1 MDAVIVENLTKK
13 FDIAGSLTNIFRNYK
28 KNKKTN
34 FVVFENISFSVSKGE
49 ILGILGKNG
58 SGKTT
63 LLRTISGIYKPEKG
77 KITIDGKLTPILH
90 IGTGFHDE
98 LVARDNIILSG
109 MLGGLSKTEISNKVD
124 DILKFSELEEF
135 SEMKLK
141 NYSTGMRARL
151 AFSTA
156 LQINPDILLVDEI
169 LSVGDLA
176 FRNKS
181 FKEILKFK
189 KNGKTM
195 LFASHNLASMAEIC
209 DRVLLL
215 HQRKILMIGNPHEV
229 IKKYKEIIQ

>member
-1 MDAVIVENLTKK
+1 
-13 FDIAGSLTNIFRNYK
+13 
-28 KNKKTN
+28 
-34 FVVFENISFSVSKGE
+34 
-49 ILGILGKNG
+49 
-58 SGKTT
+58 
-63 LLRTISGIYKPEKG
+63 
-77 KITIDGKLTPILH
+77 
-90 IGTGFHDE
+90 
-98 LVARDNIILSG
+98 
-109 MLGGLSKTEISNKVD
+109 MLGGLSKTEISNKVG
-124 DILKFSELEEF
+124 DILKFSELEKF

-151 AFSTA
+151 AFSAA